1 MAKKF
6 FKVSKHQ
13 TGRSI
18 TTKTPYGSTSDMIV
32 NDTEILKKVT
42 IAEHHALLKD
52 DDGYYITT
60 KAMIDSGLADP
71 MRHCEKHRSVIS
83 EKIAADMANYDNQH
97 KQTGET
103 NEQNNLA

>member
-32 NDTEILKKVT
+32 SDTEILKKITV
-42 IAEHHALLKD
+42 ADHCVLLKD
-52 DDGYYITT
+52 DDGYYITNKT
-60 KAMIDSGLADP
+60 MIDSGLADP
-71 MRHCEKHRSVIS
+71 MRHCEKYRSIIG
-83 EKIAADMANYDNQH
+83 EKIALDIANYDNHH
-97 KQTGET
+97 KTEEET